1 VCLLGLGQTERERE
15 REREWRTLGVSMMSS
30 GGGCSL
36 LSSFEGG
43 NLMHESLFQL
53 SKIGTS
59 SLVTARHVKRQVV
72 TIRGG
77 RAKTL
82 EAGRY

>member
-1 VCLLGLGQTERERE
+1 
-15 REREWRTLGVSMMSS
+15 MMSC

-36 LSSFEGG
+36 LSSSEGG
-43 NLMHESLFQL
+43 NLTHESLFKL

-59 SLVTARHVKRQVV
+59 SLVTARHVMKRQVV

-77 RAKTL
+77 YIEQK
-82 EAGRY
+82 Y

>member
-1 VCLLGLGQTERERE
+1 
-15 REREWRTLGVSMMSS
+15 MMSS

-59 SLVTARHVKRQVV
+59 SLVKEVCRRSRVGDGTMKAIARKRR
-72 TIRGG
+72 I
-77 RAKTL
+77 L
-82 EAGRY
+82 P